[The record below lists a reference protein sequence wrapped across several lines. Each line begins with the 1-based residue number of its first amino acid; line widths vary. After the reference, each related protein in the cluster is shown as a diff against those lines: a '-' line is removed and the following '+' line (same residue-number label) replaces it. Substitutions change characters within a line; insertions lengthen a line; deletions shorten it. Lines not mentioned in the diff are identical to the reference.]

1 MSSRQLHDLTQQEL
15 VEHAYSI
22 LREAME
28 VWGEA
33 QNRATTNAARTATE
47 MGATEAAVRA
57 AAAAAREAEYQ
68 VGRVRVRP
76 AIEAFS
82 GARLQDNRA
91 KAIANL
97 DILHRQQMIGEWPS
111 ETNQAVVDE
120 AMNRAAKI
128 SKRRFRKNKMKTKTR
143 RRSHKNTK
151 RRRIN

>member
-1 MSSRQLHDLTQQEL
+1 MSSGQLHDLTQREL

-22 LREAME
+22 LSEAME

-33 QNRATTNAARTATE
+33 QNRAATNAARTATE

-57 AAAAAREAEYQ
+57 AAAAASEAEYQ
-68 VGRVRVRP
+68 VGHVRVRP
-76 AIEAFS
+76 AIEAFT

-91 KAIANL
+91 KTIANL

-111 ETNQAVVDE
+111 ETTQAVVDE

-128 SKRRFRKNKMKTKTR
+128 SKRRFRKNKTKTKR
-143 RRSHKNTK
+143 RRRRHKNTK